1 MFGLDLE
8 ILGKLLK
15 TECVFVVDGAGI
27 HEVELLAIDILN
39 EEIQTWV
46 DRDTR
51 YDKFKDYGKTWS
63 LDRKDLE

>member
-1 MFGLDLE
+1 MFGLDEKLLE
-8 ILGKLLK
+8 KLLK

-46 DRDTR
+46 HKETR
-51 YDKFKDYGKTWS
+51 YDNFRDYRKTWS